1 VSLDFLPVPHDA
13 GQSGKRNGYSLVQ
26 DFLNREITIREKA
39 IAMMR
44 RIAGIRENSVNPYT
58 DTLAS
63 VKRAKQAAG
72 MTL

>member
-1 VSLDFLPVPHDA
+1 MRKS
-13 GQSGKRNGYSLVQ
+13 YSLVRAV
-26 DFLNREITIREKA
+26 LRREITIREKA
-39 IAMMR
+39 TAKIR

-72 MTL
+72 TTLCIVLLPLQSGYCVIV